1 MRLYFLALGTLLI
14 VCVGCA
20 VDGQQVLHKN
30 EYHAPPAE
38 MMAHPGPMVGGPGP
52 GVMGPHLTAASH
64 ERAMGGPAGPGY
76 GMPMNMSCPPSGMA
90 CPPGGGGYGPPPGM
104 ALAMMAGGPP
114 RTSQVRFLG
123 PEGMTIGWQIGP
135 TFAENQLIAPDR
147 FNFVQGATY
156 RLKFAGI
163 PGREG
168 LTIYPSLHVYP
179 VQPQTAAYLEH
190 NALPLRVTDED
201 LDQIETNNFVTK
213 VIYLPDAR
221 FQELAVA
228 GVEELVSTRLGPGL
242 DPVAEA
248 DRRGTIMAVLRM
260 GNMDLEMPGAQGML
274 MGQRGPNGEVQQ
286 TAGLTPVNGEQG
298 QFVPPVPV
306 GSYLGIGQL
315 AGGVPG
321 DLMMGGP
328 AGPGMP
334 PYDPIVGVNGVPMYG
349 YPNVGTPIGL
359 PGPPHIPL
367 GRPAGLQSHTM
378 RNTTDYNIPRPV
390 DHMLIDVRHEPGLSL
405 PEPVKYMQYTEK
417 HPVYQQGEVSMPAWA
432 APQQ

>member
-30 EYHAPPAE
+30 EYHAPPAA
-38 MMAHPGPMVGGPGP
+38 MLDAPGPMVGGPGP
-52 GVMGPHLTAASH
+52 GVMLTAGQMAPPMG
-64 ERAMGGPAGPGY
+64 AYPPGGPAGPPQGAF
-76 GMPMNMSCPPSGMA
+76 PPGGPA
-90 CPPGGGGYGPPPGM
+90 CPPQMGAYPGGFAM
-104 ALAMMAGGPP
+104 APATTP

-123 PEGMTIGWQIGP
+123 PEGMSVGWQIGP
-135 TFAENQLIAPDR
+135 TFAESQLMAPDR
-147 FNFVQGATY
+147 YNFQQGATY
-156 RLKFAGI
+156 RLKLSSI

-168 LTIYPSLHVYP
+168 VVIYPSLHVYP
-179 VQPQTAAYLEH
+179 TQPQTAAYLEH
-190 NALPLRVTDED
+190 NALPLRITDED
-201 LDQIETNNFVTK
+201 LDQVETNNFVTK

-221 FQELAVA
+221 FQELAIA

-260 GNMDLEMPGAQGML
+260 GNMDLEMPGTPGL
-274 MGQRGPNGEVQQ
+274 SVGQNGGHSGEVVQ
-286 TAGLTPVNGEQG
+286 VSGEKG
-298 QFVPPVPV
+298 QFVAPVPI
-306 GSYLGIGQL
+306 GGYQGIGQ
-315 AGGVPG
+315 GGVPG
-321 DLMMGGP
+321 DLMVGGP
-328 AGPGMP
+328 AGPGQP

-349 YPNVGTPIGL
+349 YPTTGTPIGL

-367 GRPAGLQSHTM
+367 GRPAGLKSHTM
-378 RNTTDYNIPRPV
+378 RNLTDTRLPRPV
-390 DHMLIDVRHEPGLSL
+390 DHMLIDVRHEPGISL
-405 PEPVKYMQYTEK
+405 PDPARYVQYTEK